1 MCSRHCLIKLV
12 NTFVFMDPNDRKYS
26 NKEITVHW
34 KPAKCI
40 HATTCYRELNEVFNL
55 RERPWVNMDGA
66 STEKI
71 IDIVRRCPTDALTY
85 EWKEEGK
92 VSDKAPESGLT
103 EADKLKEAKNHP
115 AEIRIMKNG
124 PYVVEGDFTMI
135 GSNGQELRQM
145 LMTSFCRCGA
155 SEEMPFCDGSHRIE
169 DFTDS
174 CD

>member
-1 MCSRHCLIKLV
+1 
-12 NTFVFMDPNDRKYS
+12 MDPNDREYL

-40 HATTCYRELNEVFNL
+40 HATTCYRELNEVFNP
-55 RERPWVNMDGA
+55 RERPWVKMDGA

-85 EWKEEGK
+85 EWNAEGK
-92 VSDKAPESGLT
+92 VSDKAPESGPD
-103 EADKLKEAKNHP
+103 EADKLKEAENHP
-115 AEIRIMKNG
+115 AEIRIMKDG
-124 PYVVEGDFTMI
+124 AYVVEGDFTMI

-169 DFTDS
+169 DFTNS

>member
-1 MCSRHCLIKLV
+1 
-12 NTFVFMDPNDRKYS
+12 MDPNDRKYS
-26 NKEITVHW
+26 SKEITVHW
-34 KPAKCI
+34 KPATCI
-40 HATTCYRELNEVFNL
+40 HATTCYRELNEVFNP
-55 RERPWVNMDGA
+55 RERPWIKMDGA

-85 EWKEEGK
+85 EWNEEGK
-92 VSDKAPESGLT
+92 ASDKAPGSGPA
-103 EADKLKEAKNHP
+103 EADMLKEAENHP
-115 AEIRIMKNG
+115 AEIRIMRDG

-135 GSNGQELRQM
+135 GSDGQELKRM

>member
-1 MCSRHCLIKLV
+1 
-12 NTFVFMDPNDRKYS
+12 MDPNERNYS

-40 HATTCYRELNEVFNL
+40 HATTCYRELLEVFNP
-55 RERPWVNMDGA
+55 RNRPWINMDGA
-66 STEKI
+66 PTEKI
-71 IDIVRRCPTDALTY
+71 IDIVRKCPTDALTY

-92 VSDKAPESGLT
+92 VSEKAPDSASSTESRLM
-103 EADKLKEAKNHP
+103 EVQQLP
-115 AEIRIMKNG
+115 VEIRIMKNG
-124 PYVVEGDFTMI
+124 PYVVEGDFKVF
-135 GSNGQELRQM
+135 GSDGQELKPM

-169 DFTDS
+169 NFTNS

>member
-1 MCSRHCLIKLV
+1 
-12 NTFVFMDPNDRKYS
+12 MDPNDRKYA

-40 HATTCYRELNEVFNL
+40 HATTCYRELIEVFNP
-55 RERPWVNMDGA
+55 RNRPWVNMEGA

-85 EWKEEGK
+85 EWKEPGK
-92 VSDKAPESGLT
+92 VSEKPPESLFS
-103 EADKLKEAKNHP
+103 EESRLKEAQDQG

-124 PYVVEGDFTMI
+124 SYVVEGDFTII
-135 GSNGQELRQM
+135 GSDGQELKKM

-155 SEEMPFCDGSHRIE
+155 SKEMPFCDGSHRIE
-169 DFTDS
+169 DFTNS
-174 CD
+174 CE